1 MPQEPAAPELILA
14 EHLVIHYLERPQ
26 FTDYSTDRVLDRRLY
41 RMKHEGRDE
50 EEDETI
56 AMTKQSHDHNFKNL
70 FQDFP
75 REALEL
81 FYPRALELYGK
92 LIEVSFVRQEPR
104 KHQLSDAGLDLDMPV
119 LFRFERGELLLWLVE
134 FQEDKGKFSIYKLL
148 RYTTDLMEAHPHAVV
163 VPTVLFT
170 DRKDWRKDV
179 PRMLDNGL
187 AGRTFVHFEYV
198 CLRLFALEARDYYTV
213 NNPVAKILMPKMQYP
228 PSERLEVLR
237 RAYLGLYQLASKTLF
252 AKYVDFIDIYAQ
264 VQPEEQQ
271 ALCAE
276 IMENKET
283 AMLAQYIKDMGR
295 DEGMLFEAREMV
307 NAALGVKFSRV
318 PENISGR
325 LGSINNRDILK
336 ELHKKAILCDS
347 LEQFEQGLDEVA
359 GETAGEESG
368 KLL

>member
-1 MPQEPAAPELILA
+1 
-14 EHLVIHYLERPQ
+14 
-26 FTDYSTDRVLDRRLY
+26 
-41 RMKHEGRDE
+41 MK
-50 EEDETI
+50 
-56 AMTKQSHDHNFKNL
+56 TKQSHDHNFKNL

-81 FYPRALELYGK
+81 FYPEALKLYGK
-92 LIEVSFVRQEPR
+92 LVEISFVRQEPR

-119 LFRFERGELLLWLVE
+119 LFRFERGEVILWLVE
-134 FQEDKGKFSIYKLL
+134 FQEDKGKFSIHKLL

-179 PRMLDNGL
+179 PRALDSGL
-187 AGRTFVHFEYV
+187 GGRTFVHFEYV
-198 CLRLFALEARDYYTV
+198 NLRLFALEAKDYYTV
-213 NNPVAKILMPKMQYP
+213 NNPVAKILMPKMRYS

-237 RAYLGLYQLASKTLF
+237 QAYLGLYQLASKPLF

-283 AMLAQYIKDMGR
+283 AMLAQYIKDIGR
-295 DEGMLFEAREMV
+295 DEGRKEGMLFEAKEMV

-325 LGSINNRDILK
+325 LWSIADRDTLK

-347 LEQFEQGLDEVA
+347 LEQFEQGLDELA
-359 GETAGEESG
+359 GEASGE
-368 KLL
+368 LL

>member
-1 MPQEPAAPELILA
+1 
-14 EHLVIHYLERPQ
+14 
-26 FTDYSTDRVLDRRLY
+26 
-41 RMKHEGRDE
+41 
-50 EEDETI
+50 
-56 AMTKQSHDHNFKNL
+56 MTKQSHDHNFKNL

-134 FQEDKGKFSIYKLL
+134 FQEDKGRFSIYKLL
-148 RYTTDLMEAHPHAVV
+148 RYTTDLMEAHPRAVV

-198 CLRLFALEARDYYTV
+198 CLRLFALEAKDYYTV
-213 NNPVAKILMPKMQYP
+213 NNPVAKILLPKMRYP

-237 RAYLGLYQLASKTLF
+237 QAYLGLFQLASKTLF

-276 IMENKET
+276 IKEKKET
-283 AMLAQYIKDMGR
+283 AMIAQYFKDMGR
-295 DEGMLFEAREMV
+295 DEGRDEGRKEGRKEGMQEMV

-325 LGSINNRDILK
+325 LWSITNRDILK
-336 ELHKKAILCDS
+336 ELLKKAILCDS

-359 GETAGEESG
+359 GEESEEESREKRISPRASARPSPSG
-368 KLL
+368 LTEDP